1 MNNWLQHYSVPL
13 VLLVAWTLSAAS
25 YFLPLPAGTPHETA
39 THWRMVSTVA
49 MATHF
54 AGAAL
59 LFLQGL
65 SAFKAGLRIAY
76 RWFAVGMIVFAAAF
90 LQWPFLVMLDAENSF
105 WVISG
110 IVVLPY
116 IVSVIFMYKGMRL
129 FAKLLEIR
137 SWLLSWP
144 TTLTIVAIFA
154 VISGAAA
161 YIYLTTIGPEA
172 VSDDTYMFTATVA
185 WSTGFG
191 IFTWLIARKVRATIG
206 ASYQKPMGW
215 LVLALGFLCL
225 SAIHEYVTSF
235 FVSTQDWYLYSG
247 AITWLFNTTGV
258 IFVVAGYMFNAKST
272 GVSAMVERDEVHS
285 KADIN
290 RAYIDSITN
299 VAQLVSQPTDIDP
312 ILDGLRHVTA
322 GLQPDTPLSPD
333 ERMQL
338 VDVYKQLETYL
349 VTSDP
354 LRTFTKEEL
363 RPLLAPEFRSQV
375 EGQAQTA

>member
-1 MNNWLQHYSVPL
+1 
-13 VLLVAWTLSAAS
+13 
-25 YFLPLPAGTPHETA
+25 
-39 THWRMVSTVA
+39 MVSTVA

-338 VDVYKQLETYL
+338 VDVYKKLETYL